1 MLPIL
6 DGTVPDKLLS
16 DKRRICSLVRDPRLD
31 GMVPP
36 SNILPFRFSVSRL
49 FKLPKEDGRVP
60 AIELPFKTNDDNETR
75 LPIDELMVPVRPLV
89 LSVTDVTTDPL
100 QLTPVHPHT
109 GELGVL
115 PVHAQP
121 LKLVTEPA
129 FKLIATAHI
138 DASFV
143 LAVGDTDG
151 ENVGKLDGTNDGVAE
166 GVNEGMQVGELV
178 GEKVGANVG
187 LQLGRAVGR
196 PEG

>member
-138 DASFV
+138 CASDC
-143 LAVGDTDG
+143 AVIR
-151 ENVGKLDGTNDGVAE
+151 VGVIKRSIYIKSNIL
-166 GVNEGMQVGELV
+166 
-178 GEKVGANVG
+178 
-187 LQLGRAVGR
+187 
-196 PEG
+196 